1 MRAMSLDASGK
12 TEEENELN
20 QLKTRLELTNNLVLS
35 LTKQLDDIKE
45 TVRVLNNMS

>member
-20 QLKTRLELTNNLVLS
+20 QLKTRLEFTNTLVLS
-35 LTKQLDDIKE
+35 LTKQLDEIKE
-45 TVRVLNNMS
+45 TVTVLKIR